1 MQHNSNYLYLTIA
14 GALSMLLLFS
24 ACESPSEVTLSVFD
38 EDNLGDFE
46 FVMKNDDF
54 FTSEEEIL
62 SDPDNDFVSRI
73 VAENSEGEEIV
84 DVRRVARR
92 ILDIERSFAHEFV
105 DDTVAIVTMTRTL
118 EVRVWVEGL
127 IQPQDPGVPEIITFY
142 KDFIE
147 TATRK
152 AKFVKV
158 ANTGTAEDDW
168 KLVEISLLEGGTSE
182 RDFDITQVNI
192 KFGEDRSYEFDNP
205 LDTFMRIGLGPRE
218 VPVVMLSQFR
228 SQGFQIEITVQ
239 STNEEPEILFLRHG
253 GKAAGPGDM
262 AGYMRRVMLSPSP
275 DEGEFSE
282 SDGVFTRT
290 YVIDWNQVMHQTHAN
305 AAQRGETIRRG
316 RFSTVVEAVSYETL
330 YDTEAP
336 VQTKYWG
343 VPFIIE

>member
-1 MQHNSNYLYLTIA
+1 MQHNSKFLYLTIA
-14 GALSMLLLFS
+14 GALSLMLLFG
-24 ACESPSEVTLSVFD
+24 ACESPSEVTLSHFD
-38 EDNLGDFE
+38 EDNLAYFE

-62 SDPDNDFVSRI
+62 SDTENDFVSRI
-73 VAENSEGEEIV
+73 MAQNSEGEEIV

-92 ILDIERSFAHEFV
+92 VLDIDRSFSHELV
-105 DDTVAIVTMTRTL
+105 EDTVAIVTMTRTM

-127 IQPQDPGVPEIITFY
+127 IGPDERGVLENVTFY
-142 KDFIE
+142 KDFTE
-147 TATRK
+147 TAIRK

-158 ANTGTAEDDW
+158 ANTGTVEDDW

-182 RDFDITQVNI
+182 RDFEITKVSIQ
-192 KFGEDRSYEFDNP
+192 FGEDRSYEFDNP
-205 LDTFMRIGLGPRE
+205 LDTFMRIGLGQHD

-228 SQGFQIEITVQ
+228 NQGFQIEITIE
-239 STNEEPEILFLRHG
+239 STNQEPEILFLRHG
-253 GKAAGPGDM
+253 GKAAGPGDI

-275 DEGEFSE
+275 DKGEFSE
-282 SDGVFTRT
+282 SGGVFTRT
-290 YVIDWNQVMHQTHAN
+290 YVIDWNQLMHQTHAN

-336 VQTKYWG
+336 AQTNYWG